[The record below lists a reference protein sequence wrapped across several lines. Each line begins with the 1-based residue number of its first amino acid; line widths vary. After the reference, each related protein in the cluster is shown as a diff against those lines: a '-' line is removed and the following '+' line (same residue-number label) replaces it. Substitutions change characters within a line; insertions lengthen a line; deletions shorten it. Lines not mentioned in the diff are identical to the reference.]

1 MFDLTT
7 ITILSLIVP
16 TIVAP
21 LACLVFVR
29 AIARAEAARH
39 AARKAVPA
47 VPKVPAPRIV
57 LESPAAPLTV
67 ERVPERN
74 VA

>member
-7 ITILSLIVP
+7 TTILSLIVP

-21 LACLVFVR
+21 LACMAFVR
-29 AIARAEAARH
+29 VIARAERARNTVRRAA
-39 AARKAVPA
+39 PA
-47 VPKVPAPRIV
+47 TRIV
-57 LESPAAPLTV
+57 LDPAPAPASADHV
-67 ERVPERN
+67 RERS

>member
-7 ITILSLIVP
+7 TTILSLIVP

-21 LACLVFVR
+21 LACLGFVR
-29 AIARAEAARH
+29 AIARAEAARKT
-39 AARKAVPA
+39 ARRAVP
-47 VPKVPAPRIV
+47 PPRIV
-57 LESPAAPLTV
+57 LDSAAAPV
-67 ERVPERN
+67 SADRVRERS

>member
-7 ITILSLIVP
+7 TTILSLIVP

-21 LACLVFVR
+21 LACLGCVR
-29 AIARAEAARH
+29 AIARAEAARKTARR
-39 AARKAVPA
+39 AA
-47 VPKVPAPRIV
+47 PAPRIV
-57 LESPAAPLTV
+57 LDSAATSV
-67 ERVPERN
+67 SADHVRERS